1 MSDTTNAVPT
11 ADAPSELK
19 SNDTRDK
26 VEVQDV
32 PAKPEVVP
40 KPEAKPESN
49 QDEGHDDTPEG
60 GEEPNAPAADSHE
73 GKRKRLPRWM
83 QERLERERQVTEA
96 RTREQMLREFQEK
109 NPAPKT
115 EDAPSGDSKT
125 WEQLLEENDF
135 DYSKAT
141 KALVKQ
147 GIEEER
153 RQEIAK
159 TKQQEQAAS
168 AEKFKAKI
176 DAFEEKAGDGAWE
189 DILTSPLN
197 QDPKFKPLVD
207 LFLGDEK
214 DLELAHH
221 FAKNPKDAQ
230 RLIDLPR
237 LQMVREVA
245 KLAEQFSGEQV
256 EQTPAPIPKKT
267 TNAPPPPKTVSGA
280 GKPSVDLDSPDIT
293 PAQRIAEWKRRGSK

>member
-1 MSDTTNAVPT
+1 MSDTPNAVPT

-26 VEVQDV
+26 VEVQEV
-32 PAKPEVVP
+32 PAKPEPTP
-40 KPEAKPESN
+40 KPEAKPDSE
-49 QDEGHDDTPEG
+49 QEEGHDESPEG

-109 NPAPKT
+109 NPAPKA
-115 EDAPSGDSKT
+115 EEAPSGESKT
-125 WEQLLEENDF
+125 WEQLLEESDF
-135 DYSKAT
+135 DYAKAT

-153 RQEIAK
+153 KQEVAR

-176 DAFEEKAGDGAWE
+176 DAFEERIGDGAWE

-230 RLIDLPR
+230 RLIELPR

-245 KLAEQFSGEQV
+245 KLADQFSGEQV

-293 PAQRIAEWKRRGSK
+293 PAQRIAEWKRRASN